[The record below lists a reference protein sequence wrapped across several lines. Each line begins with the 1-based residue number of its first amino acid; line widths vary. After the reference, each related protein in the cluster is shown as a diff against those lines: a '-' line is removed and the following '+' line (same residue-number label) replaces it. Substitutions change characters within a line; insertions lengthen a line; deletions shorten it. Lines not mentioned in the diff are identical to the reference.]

1 MRAPSRP
8 LARAAVAALSTA
20 LCWCAAAPEVAG
32 DARSSTATA
41 RWRALPPSLLSRQE
55 VVAGRIGNRI
65 YVAGGFEGN
74 KPSSAVER
82 YDIDRRRWSMAAPMP
97 VSLNHHA
104 AVVHRGMLYVVDG
117 FMGDRRSFEQS
128 NGLAVG
134 MLLRYDPV
142 RRSWTKLA
150 PPPTKRGAV
159 AAGVIGD
166 RLYVAG
172 GFSPDGGELG
182 SLEIYD
188 FKTGRWSAGP
198 SMALPRDHVAG
209 AVSRGKLYVVGGR
222 TDLLALTG
230 DVATVERFDPVA
242 GRWERAPDLTRARSA
257 ASAVTSG
264 DSIVV
269 FGGEESTGTIG
280 VTELFDPR
288 AGRWRRLQ
296 GMGTP
301 RAALAGAAFGSRI
314 FAIEGTPT
322 PRFGS
327 SRSVEELD
335 LPDPPRNLAVTVRPR
350 RVVVGRRVR
359 LVVRVT
365 AHADRTTFAASGVT
379 VRIGRRS
386 ARTGRRGRADFV
398 TRFQRRGRH
407 LVSAR
412 KRGFIRGRAAIT
424 VIAQPSW
431 R

>member
-1 MRAPSRP
+1 V
-8 LARAAVAALSTA
+8 AAVSTA
-20 LCWCAAAPEVAG
+20 LCWCAASPEVAG
-32 DARSSTATA
+32 DARSSTVTPH
-41 RWRALPPSLLSRQE
+41 WRALPPSLLSRQE
-55 VVAGRIGNRI
+55 VVAGRIGNQI

-82 YDIDRRRWSMAAPMP
+82 YDIERKRWSMAAPMP

-104 AVVHRGMLYVVDG
+104 AVVYHGMLYVVDG
-117 FMGDRRSFEQS
+117 FMGDKRSFEQS

-142 RRSWTKLA
+142 RSSWRELA
-150 PPPTKRGAV
+150 PPPTKRGAI

-172 GFSPDGGELG
+172 GFSPDAGELG

-198 SMALPRDHVAG
+198 SMAFPRDHVAG

-230 DVATVERFDPVA
+230 DVATVERFDPAA
-242 GRWERAPDLTRARSA
+242 GRWERAPDLQRVRSA
-257 ASAVTSG
+257 ATAVTSG

-269 FGGEESTGTIG
+269 FGGEETAGTIG

-288 AGRWRRLQ
+288 VGRWRRLQ
-296 GMGTP
+296 RMGTP
-301 RAALAGAAFGSRI
+301 RAALAGAACGSRI
-314 FAIEGTPT
+314 FAIEGTPS

-327 SRSVEELD
+327 SRAVEELD
-335 LPDPPRNLAVTVRPR
+335 LPDPPRSASRLAVTVRPR

-359 LVVRVT
+359 FVVRVT
-365 AHADRTTFAASGVT
+365 AHTDRATFAASSVT
-379 VRIGRRS
+379 VRIGSRS
-386 ARTGRRGRADFV
+386 AHTGRRGRATFV

-407 LVSAR
+407 LVSAH
-412 KRGFIRGRAAIT
+412 KPGFRRGRAAIT
-424 VIAQPSW
+424 VIAQPS
-431 R
+431 RR